1 MLLVDNLY
9 CESVE
14 VRDPKAEPNL
24 SMCASPQH
32 FAHGVL
38 VSEGLREALPLLHV
52 AHKYEHFFLC
62 SCEANLSIVLK
73 RPLIFLD
80 RDQ

>member
-1 MLLVDNLY
+1 MIAYDLD

-14 VRDPKAEPNL
+14 VRDPEAEPDL

-38 VSEGLREALPLLHV
+38 VSEGLREAFPLLHV
-52 AHKYEHFFLC
+52 AHKYEHFFPC